1 VVCADNW
8 RVEATSAPR
17 PHGLRLPKPRRVLG
31 ALSDER
37 LVDHVR
43 RGDASAFEVL
53 FDRHSAGVLAF
64 CRHMLGSAHDAEDAV
79 QQAFIAAHA
88 DLHRRMERD
97 IHFKAWLYTIAR
109 NRCLSMLRARR
120 EEPSEDLQLVADR
133 VSDNVQQREDLR
145 ELLTDVRKLPEDQ
158 REALVLSEVGALSHI
173 EVAQVIGCEAT
184 KVKSL
189 VFQARTALIDRRIA
203 RETPCEDI
211 REQLA
216 TLRGGALRRSHLRHH
231 LDACPGCTQY
241 RDQVRRQRQMLALA
255 LPVLPSAALRGQVL
269 GALGLGGGAAGAGA
283 GAAGVGGGLGVAAKS
298 GLAKLGIA
306 TLVAGGAAGG
316 AAVVEKGSLP
326 GFPSSTSPAHESGA
340 GPGGSGGSAGGTN
353 NTAGGASGQ
362 SGSGSSALHRTTAS
376 TGSKAGSRSPSG
388 TAHGFTPVQGGSNGA
403 KARQFAAT
411 RGQGNHTGLTKTKTP
426 TRKRTHHK
434 TATSKPVHVKKTPA
448 PKGHTPPPK
457 TEPGTAP
464 NTQSTPKTPA
474 PKSQAPAQPAP
485 DPAPATDPPPA
496 TPNNGTGLGT
506 GTLGA
511 KDKHL
516 PGTPNAG

>member
-1 VVCADNW
+1 M
-8 RVEATSAPR
+8 EATSAPR
-17 PHGLRLPKPRRVLG
+17 PHGLRLPKPRRILS

-43 RGDASAFEVL
+43 RGDEAAFEVL

-88 DLHRRMERD
+88 DLQRRMERD

-120 EEPSEDLQLVADR
+120 EQSSDDVELVADR
-133 VSDNVQQREDLR
+133 LTDNVEQREDLR

-173 EVAQVIGCEAT
+173 EVAQVIGCEVT

-203 RETPCEDI
+203 RETACADI

-255 LPVLPSAALRGQVL
+255 LPVLPSAALRSQVL
-269 GALGLGGGAAGAGA
+269 GALGIGGGAAGAGA
-283 GAAGVGGGLGVAAKS
+283 GGVGGGLGLAAKS
-298 GLAKLGIA
+298 GLAKIGIA

-316 AAVVEKGSLP
+316 AAVVHNGGLP
-326 GFPSSTSPAHESGA
+326 DIPIGSSTSHQQGGAASDRAGAPGTASGTGSAASGTGHSASSGLSAAPQGKSVSKESGA
-340 GPGGSGGSAGGTN
+340 GSRS
-353 NTAGGASGQ
+353 ASG
-362 SGSGSSALHRTTAS
+362 TE
-376 TGSKAGSRSPSG
+376 
-388 TAHGFTPVQGGSNGA
+388 HGFTPVQGGSNGA
-403 KARQFAAT
+403 LAREFAAT
-411 RGQGNHTGLTKTKTP
+411 RGNGNHTGLTKTHTP
-426 TRKRTHHK
+426 TRTHHQ
-434 TATSKPVHVKKTPA
+434 TAAGKPKHVKNTPVAKGRTA
-448 PKGHTPPPK
+448 PK
-457 TEPGTAP
+457 
-464 NTQSTPKTPA
+464 
-474 PKSQAPAQPAP
+474 AQPAP
-485 DPAPATDPPPA
+485 RSQTTPKPPEPKTQAPADPAPEPAPTTEAPA
-496 TPNNGTGLGT
+496 TTPDAGIGGVVGKGLGT
-506 GTLGA
+506 Q
-511 KDKHL
+511 KHSTVTT
-516 PGTPNAG
+516 G

>member
-1 VVCADNW
+1 
-8 RVEATSAPR
+8 VEATSAPR
-17 PHGLRLPKPRRVLG
+17 PHGLRLPKPRRVLS

-37 LVDHVR
+37 LVEHVR
-43 RGDASAFEVL
+43 RGDAAAFEVL

-64 CRHMLGSAHDAEDAV
+64 CRHVLGSAADAEDAV

-88 DLHRRMERD
+88 DLQRRMERD

-120 EEPSEDLQLVADR
+120 EQPTDDVELVGDGL
-133 VSDNVQQREDLR
+133 VDNVEQREDLR

-173 EVAQVIGCEAT
+173 EVAQVIGCEVT

-203 RETPCEDI
+203 RETACADI

-269 GALGLGGGAAGAGA
+269 GALGIGGGAAGAGA
-283 GAAGVGGGLGVAAKS
+283 GAGGVGGGLGLAAKS
-298 GLAKLGIA
+298 GLAKIGIA

-316 AAVVEKGSLP
+316 AAVVKNGGLP
-326 GFPSSTSPAHESGA
+326 HFPSSSSSAVHGHGA
-340 GPGGSGGSAGGTN
+340 GSVGAGGSAGAAH
-353 NTAGGASGQ
+353 TAGGANGASGQ
-362 SGSGSSALHRTTAS
+362 SGGGSSVLHRTSAS
-376 TGSKAGSRSPSG
+376 DGSKASGRSASG
-388 TAHGFTPVQGGSNGA
+388 TQHGFTPVQGGSNGA
-403 KARQFAAT
+403 RAREFAAT
-411 RGQGNHTGLTKTKTP
+411 RGQGNHTGLKKAHTP
-426 TRKRTHHK
+426 TRTRTHHK
-434 TATSKPVHVKKTPA
+434 TATSRPVHVKTTPVA
-448 PKGHTPPPK
+448 KGRTEPPK
-457 TEPGTAP
+457 TQPNTAP
-464 NTQSTPKTPA
+464 STQPAPSTQA
-474 PKSQAPAQPAP
+474 PKSQAPKSEAPLQPV
-485 DPAPATDPPPA
+485 PA
-496 TPNNGTGLGT
+496 TPPAAPSPGVGTGKGLGST
-506 GTLGA
+506 
-511 KDKHL
+511 DKH
-516 PGTPNAG
+516 PSAAPNAG